1 MKCPKCEGSTRVLET
16 RDVRRRRAC
25 EACDYRF
32 FTHEVVAGA
41 SVMGRPRTRPVAPL
55 VTPEEAVEI
64 GRKRTE
70 ARRKIEDI
78 KERKRAA
85 RDVWSEDNDFI
96 PEKW

>member
-1 MKCPKCEGSTRVLET
+1 MKCPKCEAGTRVLET

-32 FTHEVVAGA
+32 FTHEVIAGE
-41 SVMGRPRTRPVAPL
+41 STMGRPKVKAPKVT
-55 VTPEEAVEI
+55 VTPEQAVEI

-70 ARRKIEDI
+70 ARRRVEDI
-78 KERKRAA
+78 KEKKRSAW
-85 RDVWSEDNDFI
+85 DTWSADNDFI